1 MMKKEFFRW
10 WLYVC
15 LLGVGTY
22 FGIYFDIFSKIFIT
36 DKTYLSS
43 IILVLFLFSTSLTG
57 YRTWLLNYKKIHTDT
72 KLGWFCGEVMF
83 SLGMI
88 GTLIGFV
95 LVFGDALA
103 NIDLNN
109 QANKVKIIADMGIG
123 ISTAIYTTLAGLVCS
138 VLLWI
143 QLINLEYGIDHYEEE

>member
-1 MMKKEFFRW
+1 MKIEFFRW
-10 WLYVC
+10 WLFIC
-15 LLGVGTY
+15 LLSIGAY
-22 FGIYFDIFSKIFIT
+22 FGIHFDIFSTIFDT

-43 IILVLFLFSTSLTG
+43 VILLLFTGSTLLTG
-57 YRTWLLNYKKIHTDT
+57 YRTWLFNYRKTYTDT
-72 KLGWFCGEVMF
+72 KLGWFCGEIMF

-103 NIDLNN
+103 HIDLEN
-109 QANKVKIIADMGIG
+109 QANKVQIIADMGIG
-123 ISTAIYTTLAGLVCS
+123 ISTAIYTTLAGLVGS

>member
-1 MMKKEFFRW
+1 MNIEFFRW
-10 WLYVC
+10 WLFIS
-15 LLGVGTY
+15 LLLIGAY
-22 FGIYFDIFSKIFIT
+22 FGIHFDIFSTIFDT

-43 IILVLFLFSTSLTG
+43 AILVLFTGSTLLTG
-57 YRTWLLNYKKIHTDT
+57 YRTWLFNYRKTYTDT

-83 SLGMI
+83 ALCMI

-103 NIDLNN
+103 HIDLEN

-123 ISTAIYTTLAGLVCS
+123 ISTAIYTTLAGLVGT

>member
-1 MMKKEFFRW
+1 
-10 WLYVC
+10 
-15 LLGVGTY
+15 
-22 FGIYFDIFSKIFIT
+22 
-36 DKTYLSS
+36 
-43 IILVLFLFSTSLTG
+43 
-57 YRTWLLNYKKIHTDT
+57 
-72 KLGWFCGEVMF
+72 MF

-109 QANKVKIIADMGIG
+109 EANKVKIIADMGIG

-143 QLINLEYGIDHYEEE
+143 QLINLEYGISHYEEE

>member
-1 MMKKEFFRW
+1 MKIEFFRW
-10 WLYVC
+10 WLFIC
-15 LLGVGTY
+15 LLSIGAY
-22 FGIYFDIFSKIFIT
+22 FGIHFDIFSTIFDT

-43 IILVLFLFSTSLTG
+43 VILLLFTGTTLLTG
-57 YRTWLLNYKKIHTDT
+57 YRTWLFNYRKTYTDT

-83 SLGMI
+83 ALGMI

-103 NIDLNN
+103 HIDLED
-109 QANKVKIIADMGIG
+109 QANKAKIIADMGIG
-123 ISTAIYTTLAGLVCS
+123 ISTAIYTTLAGLVGT